1 MEKALFNELLEQANT
16 RKRADNGFKK
26 EAWTTSCAAVELI
39 TTQTVTIDQCKSK
52 TEIMK
57 ALWKEFE
64 WLKDQ
69 SGFGYEEETG
79 LITAS
84 DSCWREMIRYENIDD
99 LYI

>member
-1 MEKALFNELLEQANT
+1 
-16 RKRADNGFKK
+16 
-26 EAWTTSCAAVELI
+26 
-39 TTQTVTIDQCKSK
+39 
-52 TEIMK
+52 MK